1 MKTKLFPFKLKEAEI
16 DPAAYAAMLNK
27 WRDFS
32 YFQPFLGNTCF
43 VLDYLKHEV
52 VLFADGNRSFMTDLQ
67 EAEIC
72 LNKYLLPQNEWEMA
86 LYHSRLAGVRW
97 LREND
102 RKDYNKFCFFHFTN
116 IRKEGY
122 LNDSFIVIKGQIL
135 LATSRGVPYLSL
147 FTVFQSHDR
156 QLHRDSIMDME
167 KRKLYCYVK
176 DNEWTPFEVK
186 NLSLEEKQILNLLAE
201 GCPMQEVAHLLG
213 MNYHSIRSKIHRL
226 ERYFE
231 EDNVRSLLSLMKI
244 LKLM

>member
-1 MKTKLFPFKLKEAEI
+1 MKAGLFPFKLKEAEI

-52 VLFADGNRSFMTDLQ
+52 VFFADGNRSFMTDPK

-72 LNKYLLPQNEWEMA
+72 LSKYSLPQNEREMV
-86 LYHSRLAGVRW
+86 LCHSRLAGVR
-97 LREND
+97 LLQEKGC
-102 RKDYNKFCFFHFTN
+102 KDYNQFCFFHFTK

-122 LNDSFIVIKGQIL
+122 QNDSFIVIKGQIL

-156 QLHRDSIMDME
+156 QLHPDSLMDME
-167 KRKLYCYVK
+167 KKKLYCNLK
-176 DNEWTPFEVK
+176 DNEWTAFEVK
-186 NLSLEEKQILNLLAE
+186 NISLEERQILNLLAE

-213 MNYHSIRSKIHRL
+213 MNYHSIRSRIQRL

-231 EDNVRSLLSLMKI
+231 ENNVRSLLSLMKI
-244 LKLM
+244 LRLM